1 MDAGTTPSPSE
12 VQLRALREYLHAYN
26 KHTAAAVAALYA
38 DNAVF
43 LERGELLTGG
53 VDSIEANYKSHF
65 ETFPDTTLA
74 ITRSW
79 HKGNLVVFEYVETGT
94 QTGGAKPTRKK
105 YGYAGASVLRFRA
118 DGLIEKDDTYADE
131 LTKAVQLGWAA
142 GTMALDVRPVVAA
155 ATVSETWEVHTS
167 GESQDVS
174 KLDAASKG
182 LYSNFAIGSES
193 SFTAGLAD
201 DIVLAAYDEPKD
213 AKGKREVADLF
224 KGWSKQFA
232 SGVVDGVDA
241 WTVDGH
247 VVMLGTF
254 SGKHVGPWGTLKPTN
269 KTFKTHFLDIVRVN
283 GAHKV
288 DRLWSYANNYELLR
302 QLGYENKTP
311 ASRAR

>member
-1 MDAGTTPSPSE
+1 VTPSAALSE
-12 VQLRALREYLHAYN
+12 VQLRALREYVHAYN
-26 KHTAAAVAALYA
+26 KHNAAAVAALYA
-38 DNAVF
+38 DDAVF
-43 LERGELLTGG
+43 LERGELLSGG
-53 VDSIEANYKSHF
+53 VDTIEANYKSHF

-94 QTGGAKPTRKK
+94 ETGGVKPARKK

-131 LTKAVQLGWAA
+131 LTKAVQLGWATGA
-142 GTMALDVRPVVAA
+142 MTMKMRPFIEAA
-155 ATVSETWEVHTS
+155 PVTDAWEVHAR
-167 GESQDVS
+167 GENQDVS

-232 SGVVDGVDA
+232 NGVVDGVEA

-247 VVMLGTF
+247 VLMLGTF
-254 SGKHVGPWGTLKPTN
+254 TGKHVGAWGTVKPTN

-283 GAHKV
+283 STRKV

-302 QLGYENKTP
+302 QLGYENKKP
-311 ASRAR
+311 ASRVR